1 MRKIHEAERN
11 KDTQTFDIECSNASP
26 IDCVGVKQMINRYVG
41 ELSLCDFQG

>member
-11 KDTQTFDIECSNASP
+11 KKTQTFDIECNNAS
-26 IDCVGVKQMINRYVG
+26 IDCAGVKQMINRYVG